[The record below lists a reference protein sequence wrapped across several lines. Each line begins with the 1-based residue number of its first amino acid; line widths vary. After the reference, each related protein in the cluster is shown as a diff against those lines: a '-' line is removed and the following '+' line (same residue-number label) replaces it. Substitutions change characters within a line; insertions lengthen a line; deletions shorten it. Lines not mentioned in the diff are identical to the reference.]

1 MNRII
6 GVLATYA
13 VPILGAALVAV
24 AIAWAVQTWRIGNLQ
39 EDKALLKT
47 QLDAAVGANRTNQAT
62 IKALVTAAQENAA
75 KYTQTLREQR
85 SAVDRAREL
94 EIQLTERASDDIA
107 TIQDTDDACGLSP
120 LPDDIR
126 GRLRVSESRDRD
138 GGGSDHRGA
147 AGADRPGADPTASP
161 ARR

>member
-47 QLDAAVGANRTNQAT
+47 QLDAAVGANQTNQAT
-62 IKALVTAAQENAA
+62 IEALVNAA
-75 KYTQTLREQR
+75 KANADKYAETLHQQKLSVDQINRLEQ
-85 SAVDRAREL
+85 EL
-94 EIQLTERASDDIA
+94 SERAGDDIEQIES
-107 TIQDTDDACGLSP
+107 TTDDCARQP
-120 LPDDIR
+120 LPPDIR
-126 GRLRVSESRDRD
+126 MRLDPRRDRD
-138 GGGSDHRGA
+138 GPLRTSDTGA
-147 AGADRPGADPTASP
+147 AGSG
-161 ARR
+161 